1 MSFTDSQ
8 GWTWRTILIIGATVV
23 IGLVS
28 SVWGLNQSL
37 LSQMS
42 EENRALILNHREDA
56 QKHMAMVRQI
66 DLFVLRKEYEQ
77 DIRDIKED
85 LQRVLQKLDE
95 VR

>member
-8 GWTWRTILIIGATVV
+8 GWTWRTALMIGATVV

-42 EENRALILNHREDA
+42 EENRALILNHREDG

-77 DIRDIKED
+77 DIRDIKQD
-85 LQRVLQKLDE
+85 LQRVLQKLDNI
-95 VR
+95 R